1 MLSGA
6 FLYKSMFI
14 DRIKIFVHAGDGGN
28 GCVSFRR
35 EAYVPRG
42 GPNGGHGGKGGDV
55 VIETSSNLYTLLDQ
69 KYHQHYIAK
78 RGAHGKGKDM
88 RGRDGADVIVKVP
101 VGTMVCDFETN
112 ELISDLT
119 KDGEQVIVASGGRG
133 GLGNAAFATSVNRTP
148 RYAQPGEK
156 GQERWLLLELKL
168 LADVGVIG
176 LPNAGKSTLLS
187 AVSAAR
193 PKIADYPF
201 TTLNPNLGVAGY
213 GREKSLVMA
222 DIPGL
227 IEGAHEGKGLG
238 FQFLRH
244 VERTSVL
251 LHLVDISDGAVLP
264 PVEALE
270 TINRELSLYETDLSD
285 KVQVVAGTKTDAMTS
300 DDRLRELS
308 AYCKKKKYKFF
319 SISAATGAGVK
330 EVMNYL
336 GKAVEKNRAKAEE
349 AADKD

>member
-1 MLSGA
+1 
-6 FLYKSMFI
+6 MFI
-14 DRIKIFVHAGDGGN
+14 DRIKIFVHGGDGGN

-55 VIETSSNLYTLLDQ
+55 VIETSANLYTLLDQ
-69 KYHQHYIAK
+69 KYHRHYIAK
-78 RGAHGKGKDM
+78 RGSHGKGKDM
-88 RGRDGADVIVKVP
+88 HGKNGADVFVKVP
-101 VGTMVCDFETN
+101 VGTMVYDYETN
-112 ELISDLT
+112 DLLADLASDGAQL
-119 KDGEQVIVASGGRG
+119 IVASGGRG

-148 RYAQPGEK
+148 RYAQPGER
-156 GQERWLLLELKL
+156 GQERWLILELKL

-213 GREKSLVMA
+213 GKGRSLIMA

-251 LHLVDISDGAVLP
+251 LHLVDVSDGATHP
-264 PVEALE
+264 PVEAFE
-270 TINRELSLYETDLSD
+270 TIQKELSLYHTDLSE
-285 KVQVVAGTKTDAMTS
+285 KYQVVAGTKTDAMTS
-300 DDRLRELS
+300 DDRLKELS
-308 AYCKKKKYKFF
+308 AYCKKSKYKFF

-330 EVMNYL
+330 EVMNCL
-336 GKAVEKNRAKAEE
+336 GKAVEKNRAKTQNAVGI
-349 AADKD
+349 

>member
-1 MLSGA
+1 
-6 FLYKSMFI
+6 MFI
-14 DRIKIFVHAGDGGN
+14 DRIKIFVHSGDGGN

-78 RGAHGKGKDM
+78 RGGHGKGKDM
-88 RGRDGADVIVKVP
+88 RGKAGPDVIVKVP
-101 VGTMVCDFETN
+101 VGTMVYDFETN
-112 ELISDLT
+112 ELIADLT
-119 KDGEQVIVASGGRG
+119 RDGEQLIIAKGGRG
-133 GLGNAAFATSVNRTP
+133 GLGNAAFATSVNRAP
-148 RYAQPGEK
+148 RNAQPGEK
-156 GQERWLLLELKL
+156 GQELWLRLELKL

-201 TTLNPNLGVAGY
+201 TTLNPNLGVASY
-213 GREKSLVMA
+213 GKDKNLIMA

-251 LHLVDISDGAVLP
+251 LHLVDISDGATMP
-264 PVEALE
+264 PVEAFE
-270 TINRELSLYETDLSD
+270 TINRELSLYEPDLSN

-300 DDRLRELS
+300 DDRLKELS
-308 AYCKKKKYKFF
+308 AYCRKKRLKFF
-319 SISAATGAGVK
+319 PLSAATGAGVK
-330 EVMNYL
+330 EVMSFL
-336 GKAVEKNRAKAEE
+336 GKAVEKNRKKTGKTE
-349 AADKD
+349 DKE

>member
-1 MLSGA
+1 M
-6 FLYKSMFI
+6 
-14 DRIKIFVHAGDGGN
+14 
-28 GCVSFRR
+28 SFRR

-88 RGRDGADVIVKVP
+88 RGKDGEDVIVKVP
-101 VGTMVCDFETN
+101 VGTMVYDFETN
-112 ELISDLT
+112 ELIADLT
-119 KDGEQVIVASGGRG
+119 RDGEQLIVARGGRG
-133 GLGNAAFATSVNRTP
+133 GLGNAAFATSVNRAP
-148 RYAQPGEK
+148 RHAQPGEK
-156 GQERWLLLELKL
+156 GQELWLRLELKL

-201 TTLNPNLGVAGY
+201 TTLNPNLGVASY
-213 GREKSLVMA
+213 GRDKNLIMA

-251 LHLVDISDGAVLP
+251 LHLVDISDGATMP
-264 PVEALE
+264 PVEAFE
-270 TINRELSLYETDLSD
+270 TINRELSLYHTDLLD
-285 KVQVVAGTKTDAMTS
+285 KIQVVAGTKTDAITS
-300 DDRLRELS
+300 DDRLKELS

-319 SISAATGAGVK
+319 PISAATGAGVK
-330 EVMNYL
+330 EVMSCM
-336 GKAVEKNRAKAEE
+336 
-349 AADKD
+349 

>member
-1 MLSGA
+1 
-6 FLYKSMFI
+6 MFI
-14 DRIKIFVHAGDGGN
+14 DRIKIFVHGGDGGN

-88 RGRDGADVIVKVP
+88 RGKDGPDIIVKVP
-101 VGTMVCDFETN
+101 VGTMVYDFETN
-112 ELISDLT
+112 ELIADLT
-119 KDGEQVIVASGGRG
+119 RDGEQLIIAKGGRG
-133 GLGNAAFATSVNRTP
+133 GLGNAAFATSVNRAP
-148 RYAQPGEK
+148 RHAQPGEK
-156 GQERWLLLELKL
+156 GQERWLRLELKL

-187 AVSAAR
+187 TVSAAR

-213 GREKSLVMA
+213 GKDKNLIMA

-251 LHLVDISDGAVLP
+251 LHLVDISDGATMP
-264 PVEALE
+264 PVEAFE
-270 TINRELSLYETDLSD
+270 TINRELSLYEPDLSN

-300 DDRLRELS
+300 DDMLKELS
-308 AYCKKKKYKFF
+308 AYCKKKRLKFF
-319 SISAATGAGVK
+319 PISAATGAGVK
-330 EVMNYL
+330 EVMSCL
-336 GKAVEKNRAKAEE
+336 GKAVEKNRKKTGTTE
-349 AADKD
+349 DKE

>member
-1 MLSGA
+1 
-6 FLYKSMFI
+6 MFI
-14 DRIKIFVHAGDGGN
+14 DRIKIYVHAGDGGN

-101 VGTMVCDFETN
+101 VGTMVLDFETN
-112 ELISDLT
+112 ELIADLT
-119 KDGEQVIVASGGRG
+119 RDGEQLVVASGGRG

-187 AVSAAR
+187 SVSAAR

-201 TTLNPNLGVAGY
+201 TTLNPNLGVAAY
-213 GREKSLVMA
+213 GKDKSFIMA

-251 LHLVDISDGAVLP
+251 LHLVDVSDGATVS
-264 PVEALE
+264 PVEAFE
-270 TINRELSLYETDLSD
+270 TINRELSLYQTDLSD

-300 DDRLRELS
+300 YDRLKELS
-308 AYCKKKKYKFF
+308 AYCKRKRIKFF
-319 SISAATGAGVK
+319 PISAATGSGVK
-330 EVMNYL
+330 EVMNCL
-336 GKAVEKNRAKAEE
+336 GKAVEKNRKKTEKEE
-349 AADKD
+349 DRISG

>member
-1 MLSGA
+1 MLSGV
-6 FLYKSMFI
+6 FYYLYMFI

-55 VIETSSNLYTLLDQ
+55 VIETSSNLNTLLDQ
-69 KYHQHYIAK
+69 KYHHHYIAK
-78 RGAHGKGKDM
+78 RGVHGKGKDM
-88 RGRDGADVIVKVP
+88 RGKDGADVIVKVP
-101 VGTMVCDFETN
+101 VGTMVYDFETN
-112 ELISDLT
+112 ELIADLT
-119 KDGEQVIVASGGRG
+119 RDGEQLIVARGGRG
-133 GLGNAAFATSVNRTP
+133 GLGNAAFATSVNQAP
-148 RYAQPGEK
+148 RHAQPGEK
-156 GQERWLLLELKL
+156 GKERWLLLELKL
-168 LADVGVIG
+168 LADVGIIG

-187 AVSAAR
+187 SVSAAR

-213 GREKSLVMA
+213 GRGKCIILA

-227 IEGAHEGKGLG
+227 IEGAHDGKGLG

-251 LHLVDISDGAVLP
+251 LHLVDISDGAEVP
-264 PVEALE
+264 PVEAFE
-270 TINRELSLYETDLSD
+270 MVNKELSLYHTDLSD

-300 DDRLRELS
+300 DDRQKALA

-319 SISAATGAGVK
+319 SISAATSAGVR
-330 EVMNYL
+330 EVMNYM
-336 GKAVEKNRAKAEE
+336 GKAVEKNRTK
-349 AADKD
+349 